1 MLWLRRHDDISADPA
16 VNDHRFRPGD
26 RVRWD
31 TTDDDGLPK
40 VHYGHVAGSP
50 DATGR
55 VAVMFD
61 DLLPG
66 TTVVAVEALIVVDVT
81 TVVLYLDA
89 GDLLDDPSLRQ
100 ALVNMWLAEADAAG
114 LSMGDITHLR
124 TGVRDTIAM
133 AYALAEVTSGGQLY
147 VLRAGAEAD
156 GRVCVRADLPR
167 RWELRR

>member
-1 MLWLRRHDDISADPA
+1 MLWLRLHNDNPADPT
-16 VNDHRFRPGD
+16 VNGHQFRPGD

-31 TTDDDGLPK
+31 TTDNDGLPA

-50 DATGR
+50 GLTGR
-55 VAVMFD
+55 VSVMFD
-61 DLLPG
+61 DLLPST
-66 TTVVAVEALIVVDVT
+66 TTVAIEELIVVDVT
-81 TVVLYLDA
+81 TVVLSLDA

-133 AYALAEVTSGGQLY
+133 AYALAEVTSGGQRY
-147 VLRAGAEAD
+147 VLRAGTEPG

>member
-1 MLWLRRHDDISADPA
+1 MLWLRRHDDTPADPA

-89 GDLLDDPSLRQ
+89 GDLLDCIGQYLVSRRSCNRWICRQPTSQSERLKPSLAR
-100 ALVNMWLAEADAAG
+100 
-114 LSMGDITHLR
+114 
-124 TGVRDTIAM
+124 
-133 AYALAEVTSGGQLY
+133 
-147 VLRAGAEAD
+147 
-156 GRVCVRADLPR
+156 RVPNG
-167 RWELRR
+167 

>member
-1 MLWLRRHDDISADPA
+1 MLWLRHRNDNLADPA
-16 VNDHRFRPGD
+16 MNDHRFRPGD

-31 TTDDDGLPK
+31 TTDNDGLPR
-40 VHYGHVAGSP
+40 VHYGHVAGPADSS
-50 DATGR
+50 GR
-55 VAVMFD
+55 IAVMFD

-66 TTVVAVEALIVVDVT
+66 TTVVTMDALIIVEVT

-114 LSMGDITHLR
+114 LSMSDITHLR

-147 VLRAGAEAD
+147 VLRAGTEPD
-156 GRVCVRADLPR
+156 GRVGVRADLPR